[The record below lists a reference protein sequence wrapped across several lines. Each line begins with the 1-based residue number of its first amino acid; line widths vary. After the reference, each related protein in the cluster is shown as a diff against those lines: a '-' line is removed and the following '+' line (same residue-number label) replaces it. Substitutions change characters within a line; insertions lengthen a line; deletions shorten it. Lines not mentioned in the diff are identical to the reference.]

1 MVNAYRNR
9 TWRFASTD
17 RKKNKRSDAEARKN
31 WSKGWY
37 NNNKSERKRTNLPS
51 SKIPAWGEWIE
62 RQSLAPCS
70 IFIRYESS
78 SNSVLWSNADGAI
91 IWLQM
96 TANDVKRA
104 LMEKWR
110 AHLTLISHVHA
121 TASRSNCQQT
131 ESHEIVLSFWCQSIY
146 YHDWKNSRE
155 RERLRKQSFFSLF
168 SSLARSRK
176 DTLIDLF
183 LSGKIKSI
191 LQGQLIS
198 GNRIG
203 LIATISLMSDHFSAS
218 LSFPT
223 QKVSP
228 QSGNCSMNQRF
239 THLRGFIWITLNNE
253 KMSIAILFAYEA
265 ISRLGE
271 QLSLSCASR

>member
-1 MVNAYRNR
+1 MFTQPPHDQIVNRPSR
-9 TWRFASTD
+9 T
-17 RKKNKRSDAEARKN
+17 
-31 WSKGWY
+31 
-37 NNNKSERKRTNLPS
+37 KSFFLFDVNLFTTTTGR
-51 SKIPAWGEWIE
+51 I
-62 RQSLAPCS
+62 
-70 IFIRYESS
+70 
-78 SNSVLWSNADGAI
+78 
-91 IWLQM
+91 
-96 TANDVKRA
+96 
-104 LMEKWR
+104 
-110 AHLTLISHVHA
+110 
-121 TASRSNCQQT
+121 
-131 ESHEIVLSFWCQSIY
+131 
-146 YHDWKNSRE
+146 RE
-155 RERLRKQSFFSLF
+155 REKDWESNPFFSLF

-239 THLRGFIWITLNNE
+239 THLRGFIWTTLDNE

-265 ISRLGE
+265 IRRLGE